1 MNLVPDDARWRTLC
15 AAEPPTVNRTVRH
28 GAATPCSGAQF
39 HHAIAITHRCDDG
52 ATTTKARSIGASHT
66 RICPSPERFAAVASC
81 ACRECHR

>member
-1 MNLVPDDARWRTLC
+1 MNRAPDDARWRSLC

-39 HHAIAITHRCDDG
+39 HHAIAITHRCDG
-52 ATTTKARSIGASHT
+52 GTKTTKARSIAAAHT

-81 ACRECHR
+81 AYREGRR